1 QLDPIWHTVSKRMKQ
16 MVYDL
21 RTLRK
26 LAGYLLRYDAITF
39 LQYLETLRASETVNS
54 VWLYATAASDIF
66 EHAKR
71 RVYLLHRANASAADR
86 KRKRAEAPAAGSEVG
101 RSELEAVLEPMPK
114 WALLRDIL
122 REIKEELRQQ
132 GEQPGG
138 SGAPQVCDVV
148 LVSKD
153 LATGQQLL
161 RVIAEGEEEVM
172 NAKFHKYLAH
182 RAELQQKRL
191 RQRGGKGRGRGRG
204 RGKGKGEPVG
214 VNTAS
219 VAYQF
224 ADKAMKAGQLA
235 EGEAAALV
243 AEAKAVER
251 TERGAGPRAG
261 QRGSGEVGSR
271 GGQGSRGSRT
281 QGEEKGGSR
290 GVGTGEK
297 AKAVARPETT
307 STAGGAGDAE
317 LPEAGST
324 GDIEGISTTV
334 DAGGGVLVHLQVLES
349 RERVLQR
356 MRPKYIVLYDPDPAY
371 VRELEVY
378 QAENVGRAVR
388 VYFLVYDQSL
398 EEQKYTSSIKRE
410 KDAFEQLILAKAH
423 MSMPALP
430 PPGHRQL
437 ALIAETEAPTMLA
450 LPGASVNQVT
460 RRAGGRLVPLQSGV
474 RLVVDVREF
483 MSNLPAV
490 LHGSGLEMH
499 PCTLEVGDYVL
510 SPEIVVERKSVS
522 DLFSSFASGRLY
534 NQAEAMTKHY
544 KTAVLL
550 VEFEAEKSFSLQ
562 SEQDLGDDIAFNNI
576 ISKLALL
583 FLHFPRL
590 RIVWSR
596 SLHDTAAIFRSLKS
610 NQEEPQVQAA
620 MEVGAPIDG
629 RDAAADDACTNQAA
643 VELLRRLPGVT
654 EKNFRA
660 VLTRCDTLADL
671 AAMTPAQLQELLGD
685 ARQGKMLHDFLHA
698 QAPTNAQHSA

>member
-1 QLDPIWHTVSKRMKQ
+1 MPLRFYEEMVGELLQEDGLCVLASGLGVHKVLTLLYSQQTEEQRNQITFLVGFQDWQKVALIEEFRAQGCALPLPQDVSTELSSAERLVTYAGGGWLFVTTRILVVDLLSQRVPLRNTAGLIVANAHRITESCGEAFIARLLKEQPWSGHIYGFSDSPQYLSSGFNKVERVLRSLYLPKVYLWPRFHVSVSEVLEAHVPEVIEMTQPLTSSIQAIQEGLLEVMGACLNELRRSRRVDCSELVLENGLFKSFDTIVQRQLDPIWHTVSKRMKQ

-307 STAGGAGDAE
+307 STAGNIR
-317 LPEAGST
+317 PEST
-324 GDIEGISTTV
+324 FT
-334 DAGGGVLVHLQVLES
+334 
-349 RERVLQR
+349 
-356 MRPKYIVLYDPDPAY
+356 
-371 VRELEVY
+371 
-378 QAENVGRAVR
+378 
-388 VYFLVYDQSL
+388 
-398 EEQKYTSSIKRE
+398 
-410 KDAFEQLILAKAH
+410 
-423 MSMPALP
+423 
-430 PPGHRQL
+430 PG
-437 ALIAETEAPTMLA
+437 EA
-450 LPGASVNQVT
+450 
-460 RRAGGRLVPLQSGV
+460 
-474 RLVVDVREF
+474 
-483 MSNLPAV
+483 
-490 LHGSGLEMH
+490 
-499 PCTLEVGDYVL
+499 
-510 SPEIVVERKSVS
+510 
-522 DLFSSFASGRLY
+522 
-534 NQAEAMTKHY
+534 
-544 KTAVLL
+544 
-550 VEFEAEKSFSLQ
+550 
-562 SEQDLGDDIAFNNI
+562 
-576 ISKLALL
+576 
-583 FLHFPRL
+583 
-590 RIVWSR
+590 
-596 SLHDTAAIFRSLKS
+596 
-610 NQEEPQVQAA
+610 
-620 MEVGAPIDG
+620 
-629 RDAAADDACTNQAA
+629 
-643 VELLRRLPGVT
+643 
-654 EKNFRA
+654 
-660 VLTRCDTLADL
+660 
-671 AAMTPAQLQELLGD
+671 
-685 ARQGKMLHDFLHA
+685 
-698 QAPTNAQHSA
+698 